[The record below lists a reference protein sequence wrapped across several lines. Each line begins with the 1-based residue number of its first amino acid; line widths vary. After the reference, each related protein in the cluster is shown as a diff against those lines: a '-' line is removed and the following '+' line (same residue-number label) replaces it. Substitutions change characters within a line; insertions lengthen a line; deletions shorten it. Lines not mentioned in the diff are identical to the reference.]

1 MFEDRCDHYR
11 RLATRLREMAE
22 RTRFADLRSGYLELA
37 AQFERLAARS
47 EARTLDL
54 SAPDLSMAPNLSMA
68 LRVEA
73 TPGAG
78 YRGRTES

>member
-1 MFEDRCDHYR
+1 MFEERRDHYR

-22 RTRFADLRSGYLELA
+22 CTRFADLRSGYLELA

-54 SAPDLSMAPNLSMA
+54 SAPDLSMA

-78 YRGRTES
+78 CRGRTES